1 MITIRKSEER
11 GHLDHGWLDTYH
23 TFSFA
28 DYRDPRHMGF
38 RRLRVLN
45 DDRVAP
51 GMGFGTHP
59 HNDMEIITVV
69 LEGTLEHKDS
79 MGNGTQIRPG
89 DVQRMSA
96 GTGITHSEF
105 NPSKTEPVHLLQIW
119 IFPESKGLPPS
130 YEQKR
135 FPPEEKQGRLRL
147 VASRDGRD
155 GSVTIHQDAELFITR
170 LDPGERVEYAIPPGR
185 HVWVHIATGSVL
197 LNGQSLSAGDG
208 AAVTDEQLVTL
219 EGVSAGE
226 TLLFDLA

>member
-1 MITIRKSEER
+1 
-11 GHLDHGWLDTYH
+11 

-135 FPPEEKQGRLRL
+135 FPPEEK
-147 VASRDGRD
+147 
-155 GSVTIHQDAELFITR
+155 
-170 LDPGERVEYAIPPGR
+170 
-185 HVWVHIATGSVL
+185 
-197 LNGQSLSAGDG
+197 
-208 AAVTDEQLVTL
+208 
-219 EGVSAGE
+219 
-226 TLLFDLA
+226 